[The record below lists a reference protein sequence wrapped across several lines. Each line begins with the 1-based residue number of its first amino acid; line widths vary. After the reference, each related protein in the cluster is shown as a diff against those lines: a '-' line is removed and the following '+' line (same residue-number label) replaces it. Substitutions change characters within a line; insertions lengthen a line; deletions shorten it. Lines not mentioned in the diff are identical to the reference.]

1 MRVYSSLMTVPAGAS
16 VASVTYDDAAMIIT
30 RTLEY
35 EDHTST
41 SIYDDVPSTRVEVE
55 RYTLESA
62 LEMLTDLDDAARRF
76 ICEWYPELG
85 YMAAQIALYR
95 SYSYITFMQVG
106 SEGLRA
112 WLEWHDFTSVEDAE
126 DAGLWI
132 IEDAAFTGYIIV
144 SEV

>member
-1 MRVYSSLMTVPAGAS
+1 MLVYNSLIEAPAGAR
-16 VASVTYDDAAMIIT
+16 VASVTYDDASMIIT

-41 SIYDDVPSTRVEVE
+41 SIYADVQTTRVEVE

-62 LEMLTDLDDAARRF
+62 LEMLTNLDAAARRF
-76 ICEWYPELG
+76 ICDWYPELG

-95 SYSYITFMQVG
+95 SYSYITFMQVN
-106 SEGLRA
+106 SEDMRA
-112 WLEWHDFTSVEDAE
+112 WLEWHDFTSIEAAE
-126 DAGLWI
+126 SAGAWI
-132 IEDAAFTGYIIV
+132 LQDAAFTGYIVV